1 MPGCRSSPKGHW
13 GSGAGST
20 QKQQKHAGEERCPKW
35 PRGTA
40 LQLLGGPRVGPSSVD
55 SGWPEKKLLLGL
67 STLSSSPA
75 PAKVAP
81 MSSSETETTEA
92 ASTYD
97 QADMAAKPIGLPCP
111 PKQKSWLARHF
122 SLLLRRDRQA
132 QKAGQLFSG
141 LLALN
146 VVFLGGAFICSM
158 IFNNVAVTLGDVW
171 ILLAALKALSLLWLL
186 YYAVGTTRKPHA
198 VLYRDPHAGPIWVR
212 GSLVLFGSC
221 TICLNVFRMGYDV
234 SHIHCK
240 SEVELIFPVVEIVF
254 MSVQTW
260 VLWRHCKD
268 CVQVQTNFTRCG
280 LMLTLATNLLLWVL
294 AVTNDSMHREIEAE
308 LDALMEKFSGNETN
322 TCMCLNATV
331 CEVFRKGYL
340 MLYPFSTE
348 YCLICC
354 AVLFVMWK
362 NVGRHLTAHSGAH
375 PNRPPFRLHG
385 AIFGPLLGLLALVA
399 GVCVFVL
406 FQIEAS
412 GPNIGRQY
420 FTLYYAFYVVVL
432 PTMSLACLAGTAMHG
447 LEERELD
454 TLKNPTRS
462 LDVVL
467 LMCAALGQMGIAY
480 FSIVAIVAT
489 QPHELLNQLILAY
502 SLLLILQHITQN
514 LFIIEGLHRRP
525 LWEPVLSDVTDV
537 TGKPDAELPR
547 RGSLREL
554 GQDLRRAS
562 RAYIHSYSHL
572 NWKRRM
578 LKEISLF
585 LILCN
590 ITLWMMPAFGIHPEF
605 ENGLEKEFYGYRT
618 WFTIVNFGLPVGVFY
633 RMHSVGGL
641 VEVYLGA

>member
-1 MPGCRSSPKGHW
+1 MSAQASAPAEPPPIPSPE
-13 GSGAGST
+13 A
-20 QKQQKHAGEERCPKW
+20 QRAE
-35 PRGTA
+35 A
-40 LQLLGGPRVGPSSVD
+40 A
-55 SGWPEKKLLLGL
+55 PEKENQVDPGAVE
-67 STLSSSPA
+67 TGAPA
-75 PAKVAP
+75 PP
-81 MSSSETETTEA
+81 R
-92 ASTYD
+92 
-97 QADMAAKPIGLPCP
+97 
-111 PKQKSWLARHF
+111 QKSWLFRHF
-122 SLLLRRDRQA
+122 SLLLRRDQQA

-171 ILLAALKALSLLWLL
+171 ILLAVLKALSLLWLL
-186 YYAVGTTRKPHA
+186 YYAAGTTRRPHS

-221 TICLNVFRMGYDV
+221 TICLNIFRVGYDV
-234 SHIHCK
+234 SHIHCR
-240 SEVELIFPVVEIVF
+240 SQLELVFPVIEMVF
-254 MSVQTW
+254 MGVQTW
-260 VLWRHCKD
+260 VLWKHCKD

-294 AVTNDSMHREIEAE
+294 AVTNDSMHREMEAE
-308 LDALMEKFSGNETN
+308 LNALMEKFSGNGTN
-322 TCMCLNATV
+322 TCLCLNATM

-362 NVGRHLTAHSGAH
+362 NVGRRLGPHAGAH
-375 PNRPPFRLHG
+375 PSARPFHLHG
-385 AIFGPLLGLLALVA
+385 AIFGPLLGLLVVVA

-406 FQIEAS
+406 FQIQAS
-412 GPNIGRQY
+412 GPAIERQY
-420 FTLYYAFYVVVL
+420 FTLYYAFYAAVL
-432 PTMSLACLAGTAMHG
+432 PAMSLACLTGTAIHG

-467 LMCAALGQMGIAY
+467 LMGAALGQMGISY

-489 QPHELLNQLILAY
+489 HAHEPPTRLILAY
-502 SLLLILQHITQN
+502 SLLLIAQHIVQN

-525 LWEPVLSDVTDV
+525 LWEAAPEGLV
-537 TGKPDAELPR
+537 GKPEAEPPR
-547 RGSLREL
+547 RESLLEL
-554 GQDLRRAS
+554 GQGLRRAS
-562 RAYIHSYSHL
+562 LAYIHFYSHL
-572 NWKRRM
+572 NRERRG
-578 LKEISLF
+578 
-585 LILCN
+585 
-590 ITLWMMPAFGIHPEF
+590 LWMMPAFGIHPEF
-605 ENGLEKEFYGYRT
+605 ENGLEKDFYGYRT
-618 WFTIVNFGLPVGVFY
+618 WFTIVNFGLPLGVFY

>member
-1 MPGCRSSPKGHW
+1 MRDIQEKRRVKAVSSCNSPN
-13 GSGAGST
+13 
-20 QKQQKHAGEERCPKW
+20 
-35 PRGTA
+35 
-40 LQLLGGPRVGPSSVD
+40 LFN
-55 SGWPEKKLLLGL
+55 L
-67 STLSSSPA
+67 SPSPA
-75 PAKVAP
+75 PAEAAP
-81 MSSSETETTEA
+81 IPSAASETTEA
-92 ASTYD
+92 SSTYD
-97 QADMAAKPIGLPCP
+97 QAGMETKHTGRPGP
-111 PKQKSWLARHF
+111 PPQKSWLARHF

-171 ILLAALKALSLLWLL
+171 ILLAALKVLSLLWLL

-221 TICLNVFRMGYDV
+221 TVFLNIFRMGYDV

-240 SEVELIFPVVEIVF
+240 SEVELIFPIIEIVF

-308 LDALMEKFSGNETN
+308 LDALMEKFAVLDCRTCLRSCLPRPVPLSGNGTN

-354 AVLFVMWK
+354 AVLFVMWR
-362 NVGRHLTAHSGAH
+362 NVGRRLAAHSGVH
-375 PNRPPFRLHG
+375 PNKPPFRLHG

-412 GPNIGRQY
+412 GPDIARQY
-420 FTLYYAFYVVVL
+420 FTLYYAFYVAAL
-432 PTMSLACLAGTAMHG
+432 PAMSLACLAGTAIHG

-467 LMCAALGQMGIAY
+467 LMGAALGQMGIAY

-525 LWEPVLSDVTDV
+525 LWEPVVLSGVPE
-537 TGKPDAELPR
+537 KQDAELPR

-554 GQDLRRAS
+554 GQGLRRAS

-605 ENGLEKEFYGYRT
+605 ENGLEKDFYGYRT
-618 WFTIVNFGLPVGVFY
+618 WFTIVNFGLPLGVFY

>member
-1 MPGCRSSPKGHW
+1 MPAQAS
-13 GSGAGST
+13 
-20 QKQQKHAGEERCPKW
+20 
-35 PRGTA
+35 
-40 LQLLGGPRVGPSSVD
+40 
-55 SGWPEKKLLLGL
+55 
-67 STLSSSPA
+67 A
-75 PAKVAP
+75 P
-81 MSSSETETTEA
+81 TEA
-92 ASTYD
+92 APAAPPEAQETEETLAKEN
-97 QADMAAKPIGLPCP
+97 QVDMRTEETRAPTSPHK
-111 PKQKSWLARHF
+111 KSWLVRHF

-171 ILLAALKALSLLWLL
+171 ILLAVLKALSLLWLL
-186 YYAVGTTRKPHA
+186 YYTAGTTRQPHA

-221 TICLNVFRMGYDV
+221 TICLNVFRVGYDV
-234 SHIHCK
+234 SHVHCK
-240 SEVELIFPVVEIVF
+240 SQLELIFPVIEIVF
-254 MSVQTW
+254 ISVQTW
-260 VLWRHCKD
+260 VLWKHCKD
-268 CVQVQTNFTRCG
+268 CIQIQTNFTRCG
-280 LMLTLATNLLLWVL
+280 LMLTLATNLLLWLL
-294 AVTNDSMHREIEAE
+294 AVTNDSMHNEIEAE
-308 LDALMEKFSGNETN
+308 LSALMEKLSGNDTN
-322 TCMCLNATV
+322 SCLCLNVTM

-354 AVLFVMWK
+354 AMLFVMWK
-362 NVGRHLTAHSGAH
+362 NVGRRLAPHAGAH
-375 PNRPPFRLHG
+375 PGTLPFHLHG
-385 AIFGPLLGLLALVA
+385 AIFGPLLGLLVLVA

-406 FQIEAS
+406 FQIQAS
-412 GPNIGRQY
+412 GPAIARQY
-420 FTLYYAFYVVVL
+420 FTIYYAFYAAAL
-432 PTMSLACLAGTAMHG
+432 PAMSLACLAGTAIHG

-454 TLKNPTRS
+454 TFKNPTRS

-467 LMCAALGQMGIAY
+467 LMGAALGQMGISY

-489 QPHELLNQLILAY
+489 RPHQLLNRLILAY
-502 SLLLILQHITQN
+502 SLLLILQHMAQN

-525 LWEPVLSDVTDV
+525 LWEATPEGRA
-537 TGKPDAELPR
+537 GKWEAEPPH
-547 RGSLREL
+547 RGSLLEL

-562 RAYIHSYSHL
+562 LAYIHSYSHF
-572 NWKRRM
+572 NWKRRA

-605 ENGLEKEFYGYRT
+605 ENGLEKNFYGYRT
-618 WFTIVNFGLPVGVFY
+618 WFTIVNFGLPLGVFY

>member
-1 MPGCRSSPKGHW
+1 MAS
-13 GSGAGST
+13 
-20 QKQQKHAGEERCPKW
+20 
-35 PRGTA
+35 
-40 LQLLGGPRVGPSSVD
+40 LD
-55 SGWPEKKLLLGL
+55 
-67 STLSSSPA
+67 A
-75 PAKVAP
+75 P
-81 MSSSETETTEA
+81 ETEATQA
-92 ASTYD
+92 KQD
-97 QADMAAKPIGLPCP
+97 QMDFGAKQMGYPGLLW
-111 PKQKSWLARHF
+111 QRSWLGRHC
-122 SLLLRRDRQA
+122 SLLLRRDQQA

-146 VVFLGGAFICSM
+146 VLFLGGAFIGSM
-158 IFNNVAVTLGDVW
+158 IFNNVSITLGDVW

-186 YYAVGTTRKPHA
+186 YYAVGTTRQPHA
-198 VLYRDPHAGPIWVR
+198 VLHRDPHAGPIWVR

-221 TICLNVFRMGYDV
+221 TICLNIFRIGYDV
-234 SHIHCK
+234 SHSHCK
-240 SEVELIFPVVEIVF
+240 SQLELVFPAIEIVF
-254 MSVQTW
+254 MGFQTW
-260 VLWRHCKD
+260 VLWKHCKD
-268 CVQVQTNFTRCG
+268 CVQIQTNLTRCG
-280 LMLTLATNLLLWVL
+280 LMLTLATNLLLWIL
-294 AVTNDSMHREIEAE
+294 AVTNDSMHHEIEAE
-308 LDALMEKFSGNETN
+308 LNAIMEKFSGNGTN
-322 TCMCLNATV
+322 TCLCLNATV
-331 CEVFRKGYL
+331 CEVFQKGYL

-362 NVGRHLTAHSGAH
+362 NVGRHLVAHVGSH
-375 PNRPPFRLHG
+375 PSSPPFRLHG

-412 GPNIGRQY
+412 GPNIARQY
-420 FTLYYAFYVVVL
+420 FTLYYAFYVAVL
-432 PTMSLACLAGTAMHG
+432 PAMSLACLAGMAIHG

-467 LMCAALGQMGIAY
+467 LMGAALGQMGIAY

-489 QPHELLNQLILAY
+489 RPNELLNQLILAY

-525 LWEPVLSDVTDV
+525 LWEVAPQGLA
-537 TGKPDAELPR
+537 GKPEAEHSR
-547 RGSLREL
+547 RGSLLEL
-554 GQDLRRAS
+554 GHDLRRAS
-562 RAYIHSYSHL
+562 LAYIHSYSHL
-572 NWKRRM
+572 NWKRHV

-618 WFTIVNFGLPVGVFY
+618 WFTIVNFGLPLGVFY

>member
-1 MPGCRSSPKGHW
+1 MSFDPKFTPNLRDTAKMHGRINKIPKVNRKIDGPWSPSGGC
-13 GSGAGST
+13 AV
-20 QKQQKHAGEERCPKW
+20 
-35 PRGTA
+35 PREGVG
-40 LQLLGGPRVGPSSVD
+40 GGPP
-55 SGWPEKKLLLGL
+55 
-67 STLSSSPA
+67 
-75 PAKVAP
+75 
-81 MSSSETETTEA
+81 TEA
-92 ASTYD
+92 PPMASPEVPETL
-97 QADMAAKPIGLPCP
+97 AKEDGGKLRTEEPRFPHLPQ
-111 PKQKSWLARHF
+111 QKSWLGRHV
-122 SLLLRRDRQA
+122 SLLLRQDRQA

-146 VVFLGGAFICSM
+146 VVFLGGAFVCSM
-158 IFNNVAVTLGDVW
+158 IFNNVAITLGDVW
-171 ILLAALKALSLLWLL
+171 ILLATLKVLSLLWLL
-186 YYAVGTTRKPHA
+186 YYEVGTTRQPRA
-198 VLYRDPHAGPIWVR
+198 VLHHDPHAGPIWVR

-221 TICLNVFRMGYDV
+221 TVCLNIFRIGYDV
-234 SHIHCK
+234 SHSHCR
-240 SEVELIFPVVEIVF
+240 SQLEILFPAIEIIF
-254 MSVQTW
+254 MGVQTCT
-260 VLWRHCKD
+260 LWKHCKD
-268 CVQVQTNFTRCG
+268 CVQVQTNLTRCG

-308 LDALMEKFSGNETN
+308 LNALMEKFSGPGTN
-322 TCMCLNATV
+322 TCLCVNATA
-331 CEVFRKGYL
+331 CEVFQKGYL

-362 NVGRHLTAHSGAH
+362 NVGRRLVGHTGTH
-375 PNRPPFRLHG
+375 PSAPFRLHG
-385 AIFGPLLGLLALVA
+385 VIFGPLLGLLVLVA
-399 GVCVFVL
+399 GVCIFVL
-406 FQIEAS
+406 FQIEAT
-412 GPNIGRQY
+412 GPAIARQY
-420 FTLYYAFYVVVL
+420 FTFYYAFYVAAL
-432 PTMSLACLAGTAMHG
+432 PTMSLACLLGTAIHR

-467 LMCAALGQMGIAY
+467 LMGAALGQMGIAY

-489 QPHELLNQLILAY
+489 RPRELLNQLILAY

-525 LWEPVLSDVTDV
+525 VWEATPEGPS
-537 TGKPDAELPR
+537 GKPEATPPR
-547 RGSLREL
+547 RGSLLEL
-554 GQDLRRAS
+554 GHGLRRAS
-562 RAYIHSYSHL
+562 LAYIHSFGHL

-605 ENGLEKEFYGYRT
+605 ENGLERQFYGYRT
-618 WFTIVNFGLPVGVFY
+618 WFTIVNFGLPLGVFY

>member
-1 MPGCRSSPKGHW
+1 MTAQDSDNWETGVYQENQLDTQAEEPG
-13 GSGAGST
+13 
-20 QKQQKHAGEERCPKW
+20 
-35 PRGTA
+35 
-40 LQLLGGPRVGPSSVD
+40 
-55 SGWPEKKLLLGL
+55 
-67 STLSSSPA
+67 
-75 PAKVAP
+75 
-81 MSSSETETTEA
+81 A
-92 ASTYD
+92 ASPT
-97 QADMAAKPIGLPCP
+97 Q
-111 PKQKSWLARHF
+111 QKSWLVLYL
-122 SLLLRRDRQA
+122 SLLLRRDQLA

-141 LLALN
+141 LLAVN
-146 VVFLGGAFICSM
+146 VVFLGGAFIGSM
-158 IFNNVAVTLGDVW
+158 IFNSVAITLGDVW
-171 ILLAALKALSLLWLL
+171 VLLAVLKGLSLLWLF
-186 YYAVGTTRKPHA
+186 YYLLGTTRRPHA
-198 VLYRDPHAGPIWVR
+198 VLHRDPHAGPIWVR

-221 TICLNVFRMGYDV
+221 TVCLNIFRVGYDV
-234 SHIHCK
+234 SHGHCR
-240 SEVELIFPVVEIVF
+240 SQVEVVFPIIEIIF
-254 MSVQTW
+254 MGVQTW
-260 VLWRHCKD
+260 VLLKHCKD

-308 LDALMEKFSGNETN
+308 LNALTEEFSGNN
-322 TCMCLNATV
+322 SACLCINATV
-331 CEVFRKGYL
+331 CKVFQKGYL

-362 NVGRHLTAHSGAH
+362 NVGRTLAPHASVHPGA
-375 PNRPPFRLHG
+375 PSFRLHG
-385 AIFGPLLGLLALVA
+385 VIFGPLLGLVTLVA
-399 GVCVFVL
+399 GVSIFVL

-412 GPNIGRQY
+412 GPNIGRRY
-420 FTLYYAFYVVVL
+420 FTLYYAYYVAVL
-432 PTMSLACLAGTAMHG
+432 PAMSLACLVGTAVHG

-467 LMCAALGQMGIAY
+467 LMGAALGQMGISY

-489 QPHELLNQLILAY
+489 NPRELLNRLILAY

-525 LWEPVLSDVTDV
+525 LWEAVPQALA
-537 TGKPDAELPR
+537 GKLPEAPR
-547 RGSLREL
+547 RGSLLEL
-554 GQDLRRAS
+554 GQDLQRAS
-562 RAYIHSYSHL
+562 LAYIHSYSHL

-590 ITLWMMPAFGIHPEF
+590 ITLWMMPAFGMHPEF
-605 ENGLEKEFYGYRT
+605 ENGLERDFYGYRT
-618 WFTIVNFGLPVGVFY
+618 WFTIVNFGLPLGVFY

>member
-1 MPGCRSSPKGHW
+1 MASQTSAP
-13 GSGAGST
+13 A
-20 QKQQKHAGEERCPKW
+20 E
-35 PRGTA
+35 
-40 LQLLGGPRVGPSSVD
+40 
-55 SGWPEKKLLLGL
+55 
-67 STLSSSPA
+67 PA
-75 PAKVAP
+75 PMPSPEAK
-81 MSSSETETTEA
+81 TTEG
-92 ASTYD
+92 ASSYD
-97 QADMAAKPIGLPCP
+97 QADMETKHAGSPCP

-158 IFNNVAVTLGDVW
+158 IFNKVSVTLGDVW
-171 ILLAALKALSLLWLL
+171 ILLAALKVLSLLWLL
-186 YYAVGTTRKPHA
+186 YYTVGTTRKPHA

-221 TICLNVFRMGYDV
+221 TVCLNIFRMGYDV

-240 SEVELIFPVVEIVF
+240 SEVELIFPAIEIVF
-254 MSVQTW
+254 MIIQTW

-280 LMLTLATNLLLWVL
+280 LMLTLATNLLMWVL

-308 LDALMEKFSGNETN
+308 LNALMEKFSGNGTN
-322 TCMCLNATV
+322 TCMCLNTTV

-362 NVGRHLTAHSGAH
+362 NVSRSLAAHTGAH
-375 PNRPPFRLHG
+375 PNRSPFRLHG
-385 AIFGPLLGLLALVA
+385 TIFGPLLGLLALVA

-412 GPNIGRQY
+412 GPDIARQY
-420 FTLYYAFYVVVL
+420 FTLYYAFYVAVL
-432 PTMSLACLAGTAMHG
+432 PTMSLACLAGTAIHG

-467 LMCAALGQMGIAY
+467 LMGAALGQMGIAY

-525 LWEPVLSDVTDV
+525 LWEPAVSGVMEKQDV
-537 TGKPDAELPR
+537 ELPR

-562 RAYIHSYSHL
+562 RAYIHSFSHL

-605 ENGLEKEFYGYRT
+605 ENGLEKDFYGYRT
-618 WFTIVNFGLPVGVFY
+618 WFTIVNFGLPLGVFY

>member
-1 MPGCRSSPKGHW
+1 PPMPSAEVQENE
-13 GSGAGST
+13 AG
-20 QKQQKHAGEERCPKW
+20 
-35 PRGTA
+35 
-40 LQLLGGPRVGPSSVD
+40 
-55 SGWPEKKLLLGL
+55 
-67 STLSSSPA
+67 
-75 PAKVAP
+75 PAKEDHRNVGAEETGAP
-81 MSSSETETTEA
+81 SA
-92 ASTYD
+92 P
-97 QADMAAKPIGLPCP
+97 Q
-111 PKQKSWLARHF
+111 QKSWLVRHF

-171 ILLAALKALSLLWLL
+171 ILLAVLKALSLLWLL
-186 YYAVGTTRKPHA
+186 YYTAGTTRRPHA
-198 VLYRDPHAGPIWVR
+198 VLHRDPHAGPIWVR

-221 TICLNVFRMGYDV
+221 TICLNVFRMGYDM

-240 SEVELIFPVVEIVF
+240 SELELIFPVIEIMF
-254 MSVQTW
+254 MGVQTW
-260 VLWRHCKD
+260 VLWKHCKD
-268 CVQVQTNFTRCG
+268 CVQVQTNLTRCG
-280 LMLTLATNLLLWVL
+280 LMLTLATNLLLWIL

-308 LDALMEKFSGNETN
+308 LSALVEKFSGTETRESCLKCFNLPPPPRPLPGNETN
-322 TCMCLNATV
+322 TCLCLNATV

-348 YCLICC
+348 YCLICY
-354 AVLFVMWK
+354 AVLFVMWR
-362 NVGRHLTAHSGAH
+362 NVGRRLAAHAG
-375 PNRPPFRLHG
+375 PRPGTPPFHLHG

-412 GPNIGRQY
+412 GPAIARQY
-420 FTLYYAFYVVVL
+420 FTLYYAFYVAVL
-432 PTMSLACLAGTAMHG
+432 PAMSLACLAGTAIHG

-467 LMCAALGQMGIAY
+467 LMGAALGQVGIAY

-489 QPHELLNQLILAY
+489 HPQELLNRLILAY
-502 SLLLILQHITQN
+502 SLLLILQHIAQN

-525 LWEPVLSDVTDV
+525 LWEVPPEGPA
-537 TGKPDAELPR
+537 GKAEPPR
-547 RGSLREL
+547 RGSLLEL

-562 RAYIHSYSHL
+562 LAYIHSYNHL
-572 NWKRRM
+572 NWKRRI

-605 ENGLEKEFYGYRT
+605 ENGLEKDFYGYRT
-618 WFTIVNFGLPVGVFY
+618 WFTIVNFGLPLGVFY

>member
-1 MPGCRSSPKGHW
+1 MGRGVRAAAAQSCW
-13 GSGAGST
+13 GRASGA
-20 QKQQKHAGEERCPKW
+20 
-35 PRGTA
+35 
-40 LQLLGGPRVGPSSVD
+40 SV
-55 SGWPEKKLLLGL
+55 
-67 STLSSSPA
+67 SPGDGRSDPHKA
-75 PAKVAP
+75 Q
-81 MSSSETETTEA
+81 ETEA
-92 ASTYD
+92 APEKENPV
-97 QADMAAKPIGLPCP
+97 DMGAEETAAAAQPQ
-111 PKQKSWLARHF
+111 QKSWLVRHF

-158 IFNNVAVTLGDVW
+158 IFNKVAVTLGDVW
-171 ILLAALKALSLLWLL
+171 ILLATLKVLSLLWLL
-186 YYAVGTTRKPHA
+186 YYVASTTRQPHA
-198 VLYRDPHAGPIWVR
+198 VLYQDPHAGPLWVR

-221 TICLNVFRMGYDV
+221 TFCLNIFRVGYDM
-234 SHIHCK
+234 SHVHCK
-240 SEVELIFPVVEIVF
+240 SQLELVFPVIEMVF
-254 MSVQTW
+254 IGIQTW
-260 VLWRHCKD
+260 VLWKHCKD

-308 LDALMEKFSGNETN
+308 LGVLMEKFSGNETN
-322 TCMCLNATV
+322 TCLCLNATV

-362 NVGRHLTAHSGAH
+362 NVGRHVAHHMGAH
-375 PNRPPFRLHG
+375 PGIAPFHLHG
-385 AIFGPLLGLLALVA
+385 AIFGPLLGLLVLLA

-406 FQIEAS
+406 FQIQAS
-412 GPNIGRQY
+412 GPVIAFQY
-420 FTLYYAFYVVVL
+420 FILYYAFYVAVL
-432 PTMSLACLAGTAMHG
+432 PTMSLACLAGTAIHG

-454 TLKNPTRS
+454 TVKNPTRS

-467 LMCAALGQMGIAY
+467 LMGAALGQMGIAY

-489 QPHELLNQLILAY
+489 RPHELLNRLILAY
-502 SLLLILQHITQN
+502 SLLLILQHIAQN
-514 LFIIEGLHRRP
+514 LFIIEGLHRHP
-525 LWEPVLSDVTDV
+525 LWEAVPEGLA
-537 TGKPDAELPR
+537 GKQEAEPPR
-547 RGSLREL
+547 RGSLLEL
-554 GQDLRRAS
+554 GQGLRRAS
-562 RAYIHSYSHL
+562 LAYIHSYSHL
-572 NWKRRM
+572 NWKRRA

-585 LILCN
+585 LIICN

-605 ENGLEKEFYGYRT
+605 ENGLEKDFYGYQI
-618 WFTIVNFGLPVGVFY
+618 WFAIVNFGLPLGVFY

>member
-1 MPGCRSSPKGHW
+1 MGRGARAAAAQSRWGRASRASVSPGRTIRS
-13 GSGAGST
+13 
-20 QKQQKHAGEERCPKW
+20 
-35 PRGTA
+35 
-40 LQLLGGPRVGPSSVD
+40 
-55 SGWPEKKLLLGL
+55 
-67 STLSSSPA
+67 A
-75 PAKVAP
+75 PAVGEAQ
-81 MSSSETETTEA
+81 ETEA
-92 ASTYD
+92 APEKENRVD
-97 QADMAAKPIGLPCP
+97 VVAEERMAATP
-111 PKQKSWLARHF
+111 PRQKSWLVQHF

-158 IFNNVAVTLGDVW
+158 IFNKVAVTLGDVW
-171 ILLAALKALSLLWLL
+171 ILLATLKVLSLLWLL
-186 YYAVGTTRKPHA
+186 YYVASTTRRPHA
-198 VLYRDPHAGPIWVR
+198 VLYQDPHAGPLWVR

-221 TICLNVFRMGYDV
+221 TFCLNIFRVGYDV
-234 SHIHCK
+234 SHIRCK
-240 SEVELIFPVVEIVF
+240 SQLDLVFPVIEMVF
-254 MSVQTW
+254 IGVQTW
-260 VLWRHCKD
+260 VLWKHCKD
-268 CVQVQTNFTRCG
+268 CVRVQTNFTRCG

-308 LDALMEKFSGNETN
+308 LGILMEKSTGNETN
-322 TCMCLNATV
+322 TCLCLNATA
-331 CEVFRKGYL
+331 CEAFRRGFL

-362 NVGRHLTAHSGAH
+362 NVGRHVAPHMGAH
-375 PNRPPFRLHG
+375 PGTAPFHLHG
-385 AIFGPLLGLLALVA
+385 AIFGPLMGLLVLLA

-412 GPNIGRQY
+412 GPAIACQY
-420 FTLYYAFYVVVL
+420 FTLYYAFYVAVL
-432 PTMSLACLAGTAMHG
+432 PTMSLACLAGTAIHG

-454 TLKNPTRS
+454 TVKNPTRS

-467 LMCAALGQMGIAY
+467 LMAAALGQMGVAY
-480 FSIVAIVAT
+480 FSIVAIVAKR
-489 QPHELLNQLILAY
+489 PHELLNRLILAY
-502 SLLLILQHITQN
+502 SLLLILQHIAQN

-525 LWEPVLSDVTDV
+525 LWETVPEGLA
-537 TGKPDAELPR
+537 GKQEAEPPR
-547 RGSLREL
+547 RGSLLEL
-554 GQDLRRAS
+554 GQGLQRAS
-562 RAYIHSYSHL
+562 LAYIHSYSHL
-572 NWKRRM
+572 NWKRRA

-605 ENGLEKEFYGYRT
+605 ENGLEKDFYGYQI
-618 WFTIVNFGLPVGVFY
+618 WFTIVNFGLPLGVFY

>member
-1 MPGCRSSPKGHW
+1 MPVPAS
-13 GSGAGST
+13 
-20 QKQQKHAGEERCPKW
+20 
-35 PRGTA
+35 
-40 LQLLGGPRVGPSSVD
+40 
-55 SGWPEKKLLLGL
+55 
-67 STLSSSPA
+67 A
-75 PAKVAP
+75 PAEALP
-81 MSSSETETTEA
+81 MPSPEAQETEA
-92 ASTYD
+92 APEKENPVDVGAEET
-97 QADMAAKPIGLPCP
+97 AAAAQPR
-111 PKQKSWLARHF
+111 QKSWLVRHF
-122 SLLLRRDRQA
+122 SLLLRRDQQA

-158 IFNNVAVTLGDVW
+158 IFNKVAVTLGDVW
-171 ILLAALKALSLLWLL
+171 ILLATLKVLSLLWLL
-186 YYAVGTTRKPHA
+186 YYVASTTRQPHA
-198 VLYRDPHAGPIWVR
+198 VLYQDPHAGPLWVR

-221 TICLNVFRMGYDV
+221 TFCLNIFRVGYDV

-240 SEVELIFPVVEIVF
+240 SQLRLFFPVIEMVF
-254 MSVQTW
+254 IGIQTW
-260 VLWRHCKD
+260 VLWKHCKD

-308 LDALMEKFSGNETN
+308 LGVLMEKFSGNETN
-322 TCMCLNATV
+322 TCLCLNATV

-362 NVGRHLTAHSGAH
+362 NVGRHVAHHMDAH
-375 PNRPPFRLHG
+375 PGITPFHLHG
-385 AIFGPLLGLLALVA
+385 VIFGPLLGLLVLLA

-406 FQIEAS
+406 FQIQAS
-412 GPNIGRQY
+412 GPVIAFQY
-420 FTLYYAFYVVVL
+420 FILYYAFYVAVL
-432 PTMSLACLAGTAMHG
+432 PTMSLACLAGTAIHG

-454 TLKNPTRS
+454 TVKNPTRS

-467 LMCAALGQMGIAY
+467 LMGAALGQMGIAY

-489 QPHELLNQLILAY
+489 RPHELLNRLILAY

-525 LWEPVLSDVTDV
+525 LWEAVPEGVV
-537 TGKPDAELPR
+537 GKQEAEPPR
-547 RGSLREL
+547 RGSLLEL
-554 GQDLRRAS
+554 GQGLRRAS
-562 RAYIHSYSHL
+562 LAYIHSYSHL
-572 NWKRRM
+572 NWKRRA

-585 LILCN
+585 LIVCN

-605 ENGLEKEFYGYRT
+605 ENGLEKDFYGYRI
-618 WFTIVNFGLPVGVFY
+618 WFAIVNFGLPLGVFY

>member
-1 MPGCRSSPKGHW
+1 MVESSRTP
-13 GSGAGST
+13 SPSLAPTEAPLVASLEAQQTGAALTKENQVDMG
-20 QKQQKHAGEERCPKW
+20 AEET
-35 PRGTA
+35 G
-40 LQLLGGPRVGPSSVD
+40 
-55 SGWPEKKLLLGL
+55 
-67 STLSSSPA
+67 A
-75 PAKVAP
+75 PASP
-81 MSSSETETTEA
+81 R
-92 ASTYD
+92 
-97 QADMAAKPIGLPCP
+97 QR
-111 PKQKSWLARHF
+111 SWLVRHF

-158 IFNNVAVTLGDVW
+158 IFNNAAITLGDVW
-171 ILLAALKALSLLWLL
+171 ILLAVLKALSILWLL
-186 YYAVGTTRKPHA
+186 YYAAGTTRRPHA
-198 VLYRDPHAGPIWVR
+198 VLHRDPHAGPIWVR

-221 TICLNVFRMGYDV
+221 TICLNAFRMGYDV
-234 SHIHCK
+234 SHIYCK
-240 SEVELIFPVVEIVF
+240 SQLELVFPAIEIVF
-254 MSVQTW
+254 IGVQTW
-260 VLWRHCKD
+260 VLWKHCKD

-280 LMLTLATNLLLWVL
+280 LMLTLATNLLLWLL
-294 AVTNDSMHREIEAE
+294 AITNDSMHSEIEAE
-308 LDALMEKFSGNETN
+308 LSALMEKFSGNETN
-322 TCMCLNATV
+322 TCLCLNATV
-331 CEVFRKGYL
+331 CKVFRRGYL

-362 NVGRHLTAHSGAH
+362 NVGRRLAPHAGAH
-375 PNRPPFRLHG
+375 PGTPPFHLHG
-385 AIFGPLLGLLALVA
+385 AIFGPLLGLLVLVA
-399 GVCVFVL
+399 GVCVFVV
-406 FQIEAS
+406 FQIQAS
-412 GPNIGRQY
+412 GPAIPRQY
-420 FTLYYAFYVVVL
+420 FTLYYAFYAAVL
-432 PTMSLACLAGTAMHG
+432 PAMSLACLAGTAIHG

-467 LMCAALGQMGIAY
+467 LMGAALGQIGIAY

-489 QPHELLNQLILAY
+489 HPHELLNHLILAH
-502 SLLLILQHITQN
+502 SLLLILQHIAQN

-525 LWEPVLSDVTDV
+525 LWEAAPEGLA
-537 TGKPDAELPR
+537 GKQEAAPPR
-547 RGSLREL
+547 RGSLLEL

-562 RAYIHSYSHL
+562 RAYIQSYSHL
-572 NWKRRM
+572 NQKRRA

-605 ENGLEKEFYGYRT
+605 ENGLEKDFYGYRT
-618 WFTIVNFGLPVGVFY
+618 WFTIVNCGLPLGVFY

>member
-1 MPGCRSSPKGHW
+1 MPAQTS
-13 GSGAGST
+13 
-20 QKQQKHAGEERCPKW
+20 
-35 PRGTA
+35 
-40 LQLLGGPRVGPSSVD
+40 
-55 SGWPEKKLLLGL
+55 
-67 STLSSSPA
+67 A
-75 PAKVAP
+75 PAEAAPVA
-81 MSSSETETTEA
+81 STGAQETEA
-92 ASTYD
+92 AL
-97 QADMAAKPIGLPCP
+97 AKENLVDMEAEETVVPASPG
-111 PKQKSWLARHF
+111 QQSWLVRHF

-171 ILLAALKALSLLWLL
+171 ILLAVLKALSLLWLL
-186 YYAVGTTRKPHA
+186 CYVAGTTRRPHA
-198 VLYRDPHAGPIWVR
+198 VLYRDPHAGPVWVR
-212 GSLVLFGSC
+212 GSLLLFGNC
-221 TICLNVFRMGYDV
+221 TICLNVFRVGYDV

-240 SEVELIFPVVEIVF
+240 SQLELLFPALDIIFTGL
-254 MSVQTW
+254 QTW
-260 VLWRHCKD
+260 VLWKHCKD
-268 CVQVQTNFTRCG
+268 CIQVQTNFTRCG
-280 LMLTLATNLLLWVL
+280 LMLTLATNLLMWVL
-294 AVTNDSMHREIEAE
+294 AVTNDSLHREIEAE
-308 LDALMEKFSGNETN
+308 LNALMKKFSGNDTN
-322 TCMCLNATV
+322 TCLCLNVTV

-362 NVGRHLTAHSGAH
+362 NVGRRLAPHASAH
-375 PNRPPFRLHG
+375 PGAPSFHLHG

-399 GVCVFVL
+399 GVCVFVI

-412 GPNIGRQY
+412 GPSIARQY
-420 FTLYYAFYVVVL
+420 FTLYYAFYAAVL
-432 PTMSLACLAGTAMHG
+432 PSMSLACLAGTAIHG

-462 LDVVL
+462 VDVVL
-467 LMCAALGQMGIAY
+467 LMGAALGQMGISY

-489 QPHELLNQLILAY
+489 RPHELLNRLILAY
-502 SLLLILQHITQN
+502 SVLLILQHIAQN

-525 LWEPVLSDVTDV
+525 LWEAAPGGLAE
-537 TGKPDAELPR
+537 KPEAEPHR
-547 RGSLREL
+547 RGSLLEL

-572 NWKRRM
+572 NWKRRA

-605 ENGLEKEFYGYRT
+605 ENGLEKDFYGYRT
-618 WFTIVNFGLPVGVFY
+618 WFTIVNFGLPLGVFY

>member
-1 MPGCRSSPKGHW
+1 MSAQASEAQR
-13 GSGAGST
+13 AE
-20 QKQQKHAGEERCPKW
+20 A
-35 PRGTA
+35 A
-40 LQLLGGPRVGPSSVD
+40 
-55 SGWPEKKLLLGL
+55 PEKENQVDPGAVE
-67 STLSSSPA
+67 TGAPA
-75 PAKVAP
+75 PP
-81 MSSSETETTEA
+81 R
-92 ASTYD
+92 
-97 QADMAAKPIGLPCP
+97 
-111 PKQKSWLARHF
+111 QKSWLFRHF
-122 SLLLRRDRQA
+122 SLLLRRDQQA

-171 ILLAALKALSLLWLL
+171 ILLAVLKALSLLWLL
-186 YYAVGTTRKPHA
+186 YYAAGTTRRPHS

-221 TICLNVFRMGYDV
+221 TICLNIFRVGYDV
-234 SHIHCK
+234 SHIHCR
-240 SEVELIFPVVEIVF
+240 SQLELVFPVIEMVF
-254 MSVQTW
+254 MGVQTW
-260 VLWRHCKD
+260 VLWKHCKD

-294 AVTNDSMHREIEAE
+294 AVTNDSMHREMEAE
-308 LDALMEKFSGNETN
+308 LNALMEKFSGNGTN
-322 TCMCLNATV
+322 TCLCLNATM

-362 NVGRHLTAHSGAH
+362 NVGRRLGPHAGAH
-375 PNRPPFRLHG
+375 PSARPFHLHG
-385 AIFGPLLGLLALVA
+385 AIFGPLLGLLVVVA

-406 FQIEAS
+406 FQIQAS
-412 GPNIGRQY
+412 GPAIERQY
-420 FTLYYAFYVVVL
+420 FTLYYAFYAAVL
-432 PTMSLACLAGTAMHG
+432 PAMSLACLTGTAIHG

-467 LMCAALGQMGIAY
+467 LMGAALGQMGISY

-489 QPHELLNQLILAY
+489 HAHEPPTRLILAY
-502 SLLLILQHITQN
+502 SLLLIAQHIVQN

-525 LWEPVLSDVTDV
+525 LWEAAPEGLV
-537 TGKPDAELPR
+537 GKPEAEPPR
-547 RGSLREL
+547 RESLLEL
-554 GQDLRRAS
+554 GQGLRRAS
-562 RAYIHSYSHL
+562 LAYIHFYSHL
-572 NWKRRM
+572 NRERRGAPPHSAP
-578 LKEISLF
+578 LSPQ
-585 LILCN
+585 
-590 ITLWMMPAFGIHPEF
+590 LWMMPAFGIHPEF
-605 ENGLEKEFYGYRT
+605 ENGLEKDFYGYRT
-618 WFTIVNFGLPVGVFY
+618 WFTIVNFGLPLGVFY

>member
-1 MPGCRSSPKGHW
+1 MDVETKHTGPPG
-13 GSGAGST
+13 A
-20 QKQQKHAGEERCPKW
+20 
-35 PRGTA
+35 
-40 LQLLGGPRVGPSSVD
+40 
-55 SGWPEKKLLLGL
+55 
-67 STLSSSPA
+67 
-75 PAKVAP
+75 
-81 MSSSETETTEA
+81 
-92 ASTYD
+92 
-97 QADMAAKPIGLPCP
+97 
-111 PKQKSWLARHF
+111 PKQKSWLALHF

-158 IFNNVAVTLGDVW
+158 IFNKVAVTLGDVW
-171 ILLAALKALSLLWLL
+171 ILLAALKVLSLLWLL
-186 YYAVGTTRKPHA
+186 YYTVGTTRKPHA
-198 VLYRDPHAGPIWVR
+198 VLYRDPHAGPVWVR

-221 TICLNVFRMGYDV
+221 TVCLNVFRMGYDV

-240 SEVELIFPVVEIVF
+240 SEVELIFPAIEIVF
-254 MSVQTW
+254 MIIQTW
-260 VLWRHCKD
+260 VLWKHCKD

-280 LMLTLATNLLLWVL
+280 LMLTLATNLLMWVL

-308 LDALMEKFSGNETN
+308 LDALMEKFSGNGTN

-331 CEVFRKGYL
+331 CEVFRKGFL

-362 NVGRHLTAHSGAH
+362 NVGRSLAAHSGAH

-412 GPNIGRQY
+412 GPDIARQY
-420 FTLYYAFYVVVL
+420 FTLYYAFYVAVL
-432 PTMSLACLAGTAMHG
+432 PTMSLACLAGTAIHG

-467 LMCAALGQMGIAY
+467 LMGAALGQMGIAY

-489 QPHELLNQLILAY
+489 QPHQLLNQLILAY

-525 LWEPVLSDVTDV
+525 LWEPVISGVPEKQDI
-537 TGKPDAELPR
+537 ELPR

-562 RAYIHSYSHL
+562 RAYIHSFSHL

-605 ENGLEKEFYGYRT
+605 ENGLEKDFYGYRT
-618 WFTIVNFGLPVGVFY
+618 WFTIVNFGLPLGVFY

>member
-1 MPGCRSSPKGHW
+1 MGHGARAAAAQSRGGRGRGGRQGHRSGQV
-13 GSGAGST
+13 
-20 QKQQKHAGEERCPKW
+20 QKA
-35 PRGTA
+35 
-40 LQLLGGPRVGPSSVD
+40 
-55 SGWPEKKLLLGL
+55 
-67 STLSSSPA
+67 
-75 PAKVAP
+75 
-81 MSSSETETTEA
+81 EA
-92 ASTYD
+92 APDKESQVDKGTEETG
-97 QADMAAKPIGLPCP
+97 AAAP
-111 PKQKSWLARHF
+111 PQQKSWLVRHF

-158 IFNNVAVTLGDVW
+158 IFNKVAITLGDVW
-171 ILLAALKALSLLWLL
+171 ILLAVLKVLSLLWLL
-186 YYAVGTTRKPHA
+186 YYAAGTTRRPHA

-221 TICLNVFRMGYDV
+221 TVCLNAFRVGYDI
-234 SHIHCK
+234 SHIDCK
-240 SEVELIFPVVEIVF
+240 SQLELVFPVIEMVF
-254 MSVQTW
+254 ISIQTW
-260 VLWRHCKD
+260 VLWKHCKD

-294 AVTNDSMHREIEAE
+294 AVINDSMHREIEAE
-308 LDALMEKFSGNETN
+308 LSDLMEKFSGQGNN
-322 TCMCLNATV
+322 TCLCLNATV
-331 CEVFRKGYL
+331 CGVFRKGYL

-354 AVLFVMWK
+354 TVLFVMWK
-362 NVGRHLTAHSGAH
+362 NVGRRLAHHTGAH
-375 PNRPPFRLHG
+375 PSTPSFHLHG
-385 AIFGPLLGLLALVA
+385 VILGPLLGLLTLVA

-412 GPNIGRQY
+412 GPAIAPQY
-420 FTLYYAFYVVVL
+420 FNLYYAFCVAVL
-432 PTMSLACLAGTAMHG
+432 PAMSLACLAGTAIHG

-467 LMCAALGQMGIAY
+467 LMGAALGQMGIGY

-489 QPHELLNQLILAY
+489 RPHELLNRLILAY
-502 SLLLILQHITQN
+502 SLLLILQHIAQN

-525 LWEPVLSDVTDV
+525 LWEAAPQSSSR
-537 TGKPDAELPR
+537 KQEAEPAR
-547 RGSLREL
+547 RGSLLEL
-554 GQDLRRAS
+554 GQGLRRAS

-572 NWKRRM
+572 NWKRRA

-605 ENGLEKEFYGYRT
+605 ENGLEKDFYGYQT
-618 WFTIVNFGLPVGVFY
+618 WFAIVNFGLPLGVFY

>member
-1 MPGCRSSPKGHW
+1 MPSQTS
-13 GSGAGST
+13 
-20 QKQQKHAGEERCPKW
+20 
-35 PRGTA
+35 
-40 LQLLGGPRVGPSSVD
+40 
-55 SGWPEKKLLLGL
+55 
-67 STLSSSPA
+67 A
-75 PAKVAP
+75 PAEAP
-81 MSSSETETTEA
+81 PMASLESQETEATP
-92 ASTYD
+92 
-97 QADMAAKPIGLPCP
+97 AKEDRMDLGAKETGYPGP
-111 PKQKSWLARHF
+111 PQQQSWLRRHW

-132 QKAGQLFSG
+132 QKAGQLFSA

-146 VVFLGGAFICSM
+146 VVFLGGAFIGSM
-158 IFNNVAVTLGDVW
+158 IFNNVSITLGDVW

-186 YYAVGTTRKPHA
+186 YYMVGTTRRPHA
-198 VLYRDPHAGPIWVR
+198 VLYRDPHAGPVWVR

-221 TICLNVFRMGYDV
+221 TVCLNIFRIGYDV
-234 SHIHCK
+234 SHSHCK
-240 SEVELIFPVVEIVF
+240 SQLELVFPAIEIIFMGF
-254 MSVQTW
+254 QTW
-260 VLWRHCKD
+260 VLWKHCKD
-268 CVQVQTNFTRCG
+268 CVQVQTNLTRCG
-280 LMLTLATNLLLWVL
+280 LMLTLATNLLLWIL
-294 AVTNDSMHREIEAE
+294 AVTNDSMHHEIEAE
-308 LDALMEKFSGNETN
+308 LNAIMEKFSGNGTN
-322 TCMCLNATV
+322 TCLCLNATV
-331 CEVFRKGYL
+331 CEVFQKGYL

-362 NVGRHLTAHSGAH
+362 NVGRRLAAHVGTH
-375 PNRPPFRLHG
+375 PSSPPFRLHG
-385 AIFGPLLGLLALVA
+385 AIFGPLLGLLVLVA

-412 GPNIGRQY
+412 GPNIARQY
-420 FTLYYAFYVVVL
+420 FTLYYAFYVAVL
-432 PTMSLACLAGTAMHG
+432 PAMSLACLVGTAIHG

-467 LMCAALGQMGIAY
+467 LMGAALGQMGIAY

-489 QPHELLNQLILAY
+489 HPNKLLNQLILAY
-502 SLLLILQHITQN
+502 SLLLILQHMSQN

-525 LWEPVLSDVTDV
+525 LWEVAPWGLEE
-537 TGKPDAELPR
+537 KPEAEHSR
-547 RGSLREL
+547 RGSLLEL

-562 RAYIHSYSHL
+562 LAYIHSYSHL
-572 NWKRRM
+572 NWKRRI

-618 WFTIVNFGLPVGVFY
+618 WFTIVNFGLPLGVFY

>member
-1 MPGCRSSPKGHW
+1 M
-13 GSGAGST
+13 
-20 QKQQKHAGEERCPKW
+20 
-35 PRGTA
+35 
-40 LQLLGGPRVGPSSVD
+40 
-55 SGWPEKKLLLGL
+55 
-67 STLSSSPA
+67 PA
-75 PAKVAP
+75 PASAP
-81 MSSSETETTEA
+81 PEASPAATPEALETDTA
-92 ASTYD
+92 AVKES
-97 QADMAAKPIGLPCP
+97 QADMGAEETGAPISPR
-111 PKQKSWLARHF
+111 QKSWLVRHF

-158 IFNNVAVTLGDVW
+158 IFNKVAVTLGDVW

-186 YYAVGTTRKPHA
+186 YYSVGTTRRPHA

-212 GSLVLFGSC
+212 GSLVLFGGC
-221 TICLNVFRMGYDV
+221 TVCLSVFRVGYDV
-234 SHIHCK
+234 SHIQCK
-240 SEVELIFPVVEIVF
+240 SQLELIFPAIEIVF
-254 MSVQTW
+254 ISVQTW
-260 VLWRHCKD
+260 VLWKHCKD
-268 CVQVQTNFTRCG
+268 CVQIQTNFTRCG

-294 AVTNDSMHREIEAE
+294 AVTNDSMHREIEVE
-308 LDALMEKFSGNETN
+308 LGALMEKFSGND
-322 TCMCLNATV
+322 TCHCLNATV
-331 CEVFRKGYL
+331 CEVFRKGYV

-354 AVLFVMWK
+354 AVVFVMWK
-362 NVGRHLTAHSGAH
+362 NVGRRLTPNSGTH
-375 PNRPPFRLHG
+375 PRCEAPFHLHG
-385 AIFGPLLGLLALVA
+385 VIFGPLLGLLVLVA

-412 GPNIGRQY
+412 GPTIAQQY
-420 FTLYYAFYVVVL
+420 FTLYYAFYVAVL
-432 PTMSLACLAGTAMHG
+432 PAMSLACLAGTAIHG

-467 LMCAALGQMGIAY
+467 LMGAALGQMGIAY

-489 QPHELLNQLILAY
+489 RPHELLNRLILAY
-502 SLLLILQHITQN
+502 SLLLILQHIAQN

-525 LWEPVLSDVTDV
+525 LPVGVLPEAKGEADE
-537 TGKPDAELPR
+537 GPR
-547 RGSLREL
+547 RGSLLEL
-554 GQDLRRAS
+554 SQGLRRVS
-562 RAYIHSYSHL
+562 LAYIHSYSHL
-572 NWKRRM
+572 NWKRRV
-578 LKEISLF
+578 LKEIALF

-605 ENGLEKEFYGYRT
+605 ENGLEKDFYGYQT
-618 WFTIVNFGLPVGVFY
+618 WFTIVNFGLPLGVFY

>member
-1 MPGCRSSPKGHW
+1 MPAQAS
-13 GSGAGST
+13 
-20 QKQQKHAGEERCPKW
+20 
-35 PRGTA
+35 
-40 LQLLGGPRVGPSSVD
+40 
-55 SGWPEKKLLLGL
+55 
-67 STLSSSPA
+67 A
-75 PAKVAP
+75 PAEAPQVA
-81 MSSSETETTEA
+81 SVEAQETGPALAKENVVDTGAEETGA
-92 ASTYD
+92 PVS
-97 QADMAAKPIGLPCP
+97 LR
-111 PKQKSWLARHF
+111 QKSWLVRHL

-171 ILLAALKALSLLWLL
+171 ILLAVLKALSILWLV
-186 YYAVGTTRKPHA
+186 YYVAGTTRRPHA
-198 VLYRDPHAGPIWVR
+198 VLYQDPHAGPIWVR
-212 GSLVLFGSC
+212 GSLLLFGSC
-221 TICLNVFRMGYDV
+221 TIFLNVFRVGYDV

-240 SEVELIFPVVEIVF
+240 SQLELIFPSIETVF
-254 MSVQTW
+254 IGVQTW
-260 VLWRHCKD
+260 VLWKHCKD
-268 CVQVQTNFTRCG
+268 CIQVHTNFTRCG
-280 LMLTLATNLLLWVL
+280 LMLTLATNLLMWVL

-308 LDALMEKFSGNETN
+308 LNALMEKFSGNDSN
-322 TCMCLNATV
+322 TCLCLNTTV
-331 CEVFRKGYL
+331 CEVFQKGYL

-362 NVGRHLTAHSGAH
+362 NVGRRLAPHASTH
-375 PNRPPFRLHG
+375 PGTLPFRLHG
-385 AIFGPLLGLLALVA
+385 AFFGPLLGLLVLVA
-399 GVCVFVL
+399 GVCVFVI
-406 FQIEAS
+406 FQIEAG
-412 GPNIGRQY
+412 GPTIARQY
-420 FTLYYAFYVVVL
+420 FTLYYAFYAAVL
-432 PTMSLACLAGTAMHG
+432 PAMSLACLAGTAIHG

-467 LMCAALGQMGIAY
+467 LMGAALGQMGIAY

-489 QPHELLNQLILAY
+489 RPHELLNRLILAY
-502 SLLLILQHITQN
+502 SLLLILQHIAQN

-525 LWEPVLSDVTDV
+525 LWEAAPEGEGTE
-537 TGKPDAELPR
+537 GKQEAEPHH
-547 RGSLREL
+547 RGSPLGQGLRRASLLEL
-554 GQDLRRAS
+554 GQGLRRAS

-572 NWKRRM
+572 NWKRLA

-590 ITLWMMPAFGIHPEF
+590 ITLWMMPAFGTHPEF
-605 ENGLEKEFYGYRT
+605 ENGLEKDFYGYRT
-618 WFTIVNFGLPVGVFY
+618 WFTIVNFGLPLGVFY

>member
-1 MPGCRSSPKGHW
+1 
-13 GSGAGST
+13 
-20 QKQQKHAGEERCPKW
+20 
-35 PRGTA
+35 
-40 LQLLGGPRVGPSSVD
+40 
-55 SGWPEKKLLLGL
+55 
-67 STLSSSPA
+67 
-75 PAKVAP
+75 
-81 MSSSETETTEA
+81 MSSSERKTSEA
-92 ASTYD
+92 ESTYD
-97 QADMAAKPIGLPCP
+97 QADMATKPIGLPCP
-111 PKQKSWLARHF
+111 PKQKSWLTRHF

-171 ILLAALKALSLLWLL
+171 ILLAALKVLSLLWLL
-186 YYAVGTTRKPHA
+186 YYVLGTARKPHA

-240 SEVELIFPVVEIVF
+240 SEVELVFPVIEIIF

-308 LDALMEKFSGNETN
+308 LDALMEKFSGNDTN

-375 PNRPPFRLHG
+375 HPNRPPFRLHG

-412 GPNIGRQY
+412 GPSIARQY

-432 PTMSLACLAGTAMHG
+432 PAMSLACLAGTAMHG

-467 LMCAALGQMGIAY
+467 LMGAALGQMGIAY

-525 LWEPVLSDVTDV
+525 LWEPALSEDVM
-537 TGKPDAELPR
+537 GKQGAELPR

-605 ENGLEKEFYGYRT
+605 ENGLEKDFYGYRT
-618 WFTIVNFGLPVGVFY
+618 WFTIVNFGLPLGVFY

>member
-1 MPGCRSSPKGHW
+1 MPAQSSAPVEAPPMP
-13 GSGAGST
+13 SAEVQENEAG
-20 QKQQKHAGEERCPKW
+20 
-35 PRGTA
+35 
-40 LQLLGGPRVGPSSVD
+40 
-55 SGWPEKKLLLGL
+55 
-67 STLSSSPA
+67 
-75 PAKVAP
+75 PAKEDHRNVGAEETGAP
-81 MSSSETETTEA
+81 SA
-92 ASTYD
+92 P
-97 QADMAAKPIGLPCP
+97 Q
-111 PKQKSWLARHF
+111 QKSWLVRHF

-171 ILLAALKALSLLWLL
+171 ILLAVLKALSLLWLL
-186 YYAVGTTRKPHA
+186 YYTAGTTRRPHA
-198 VLYRDPHAGPIWVR
+198 VLHRDPHAGPIWVR

-221 TICLNVFRMGYDV
+221 TICLNVFRMGYDM

-240 SEVELIFPVVEIVF
+240 SELELIFPVIEIMF
-254 MSVQTW
+254 MGVQTW
-260 VLWRHCKD
+260 VLWKHCKD
-268 CVQVQTNFTRCG
+268 CVQVQTNLTRCG
-280 LMLTLATNLLLWVL
+280 LMLTLATNLLLWIL

-308 LDALMEKFSGNETN
+308 LSALVEKFSGNETN
-322 TCMCLNATV
+322 TCLCLNATV

-348 YCLICC
+348 YCLICY
-354 AVLFVMWK
+354 AVLFVMWR
-362 NVGRHLTAHSGAH
+362 NVGRRLAAHAG
-375 PNRPPFRLHG
+375 PRPGTPPFHLHG

-412 GPNIGRQY
+412 GPAIARQY
-420 FTLYYAFYVVVL
+420 FTLYYAFYVAVL
-432 PTMSLACLAGTAMHG
+432 PAMSLACLAGTAIHG

-467 LMCAALGQMGIAY
+467 LMGAALGQVGIAY

-489 QPHELLNQLILAY
+489 HPQELLNRLILAY
-502 SLLLILQHITQN
+502 SLLLILQHIAQN

-525 LWEPVLSDVTDV
+525 LWEVPPEGPA
-537 TGKPDAELPR
+537 GKAEPPR
-547 RGSLREL
+547 RGSLLEL

-562 RAYIHSYSHL
+562 LAYIHSYNHL
-572 NWKRRM
+572 NWKRRI

-605 ENGLEKEFYGYRT
+605 ENGLEKDFYGYRT
-618 WFTIVNFGLPVGVFY
+618 WFTIVNFGLPLGVFY

>member
-1 MPGCRSSPKGHW
+1 MPAQASASAEALPMPSPEVQEAEANPDKESQVDMG
-13 GSGAGST
+13 T
-20 QKQQKHAGEERCPKW
+20 EET
-35 PRGTA
+35 GTA
-40 LQLLGGPRVGPSSVD
+40 APPR
-55 SGWPEKKLLLGL
+55 
-67 STLSSSPA
+67 
-75 PAKVAP
+75 
-81 MSSSETETTEA
+81 
-92 ASTYD
+92 
-97 QADMAAKPIGLPCP
+97 
-111 PKQKSWLARHF
+111 QKSWLVRHF

-158 IFNNVAVTLGDVW
+158 IFNKVAITLGDVW
-171 ILLAALKALSLLWLL
+171 ILLAALKVLSLLWLL
-186 YYAVGTTRKPHA
+186 YYMAGTIRRPHA
-198 VLYRDPHAGPIWVR
+198 VLYQDAHAGPIWVR

-221 TICLNVFRMGYDV
+221 TVCLNAFRVGYDV

-240 SEVELIFPVVEIVF
+240 SQLEIVF
-254 MSVQTW
+254 PVIEMVFISIQTW
-260 VLWRHCKD
+260 VLWKHCKD

-294 AVTNDSMHREIEAE
+294 AITNDSVHREIEAE
-308 LDALMEKFSGNETN
+308 LSDLVEKFSGDEN
-322 TCMCLNATV
+322 TTCLCLNATV
-331 CEVFRKGYL
+331 CAAFRKGYL
-340 MLYPFSTE
+340 MLFPFSTE

-362 NVGRHLTAHSGAH
+362 NVGRRLAHHAGGH
-375 PNRPPFRLHG
+375 PSTPPFHLHG
-385 AIFGPLLGLLALVA
+385 VIFGPLLGLLTLVA

-412 GPNIGRQY
+412 GPAIAPQY
-420 FTLYYAFYVVVL
+420 FSLYYAFYVAVL
-432 PTMSLACLAGTAMHG
+432 PIMSLACLAGTAIHG

-467 LMCAALGQMGIAY
+467 LMGAALGQVGIAY
-480 FSIVAIVAT
+480 FSIVAVVAT
-489 QPHELLNQLILAY
+489 RPSESLNRLMLAY
-502 SLLLILQHITQN
+502 SLLLILQHIAQN
-514 LFIIEGLHRRP
+514 VFIIEGLHRRP
-525 LWEPVLSDVTDV
+525 VWEAAPEGSL
-537 TGKPDAELPR
+537 GKGEAQPPR
-547 RGSLREL
+547 RGSLLEL

-562 RAYIHSYSHL
+562 LAYIHSYSHL
-572 NWKRRM
+572 NWKRRA

-605 ENGLEKEFYGYRT
+605 ENGLEKDFYGYRT
-618 WFTIVNFGLPVGVFY
+618 WFTIVNFGLPLGVFY

>member
-1 MPGCRSSPKGHW
+1 MPGQASATSQAPSMASPEAQETG
-13 GSGAGST
+13 
-20 QKQQKHAGEERCPKW
+20 
-35 PRGTA
+35 
-40 LQLLGGPRVGPSSVD
+40 
-55 SGWPEKKLLLGL
+55 
-67 STLSSSPA
+67 PA
-75 PAKVAP
+75 PAEGSQVDAGAEKTGAP
-81 MSSSETETTEA
+81 
-92 ASTYD
+92 ASPH
-97 QADMAAKPIGLPCP
+97 Q
-111 PKQKSWLARHF
+111 QSWLVRHF

-158 IFNNVAVTLGDVW
+158 IFNNVAITLGDVW

-186 YYAVGTTRKPHA
+186 YFAARTTRHPRA
-198 VLYRDPHAGPIWVR
+198 VLYHDPHAGPIWVR

-221 TICLNVFRMGYDV
+221 SICLNIFRVGYDV

-240 SEVELIFPVVEIVF
+240 SQLELIFPVIEMIF
-254 MSVQTW
+254 IGVQTW
-260 VLWRHCKD
+260 VLWKHCKD

-280 LMLTLATNLLLWVL
+280 LMLTLATDLLLWVL

-308 LDALMEKFSGNETN
+308 LNALMENFFGNDTS
-322 TCMCLNATV
+322 TCLCLNATV
-331 CEVFRKGYL
+331 CEVFQKGYL

-362 NVGRHLTAHSGAH
+362 NVGRRLAPHTGAH
-375 PNRPPFRLHG
+375 PGTPPFRLRG
-385 AIFGPLLGLLALVA
+385 VIFGPLLGLLALVA

-412 GPNIGRQY
+412 GPAIARQY
-420 FTLYYAFYVVVL
+420 FTLYYAFYIAVL
-432 PTMSLACLAGTAMHG
+432 PAMSLACLAGTAIHG

-467 LMCAALGQMGIAY
+467 LMGAALGQMGIAY

-489 QPHELLNQLILAY
+489 RPHELLNRLILAY
-502 SLLLILQHITQN
+502 SLLLILQHIAQN

-525 LWEPVLSDVTDV
+525 LWETASEDPA
-537 TGKPDAELPR
+537 GKREAEPPR
-547 RGSLREL
+547 RGSLLEL

-562 RAYIHSYSHL
+562 LAYIHSYSHL
-572 NWKRRM
+572 NWKRRA

-605 ENGLEKEFYGYRT
+605 ENGLEQEFYGYRT
-618 WFTIVNFGLPVGVFY
+618 WFTIVNFGLPLGVFY

-641 VEVYLGA
+641 VEVYLEA

>member
-1 MPGCRSSPKGHW
+1 MASQTSAPAQVAP
-13 GSGAGST
+13 
-20 QKQQKHAGEERCPKW
+20 
-35 PRGTA
+35 
-40 LQLLGGPRVGPSSVD
+40 
-55 SGWPEKKLLLGL
+55 
-67 STLSSSPA
+67 LSSSEA
-75 PAKVAP
+75 A
-81 MSSSETETTEA
+81 TTEV
-92 ASTYD
+92 ASTCD
-97 QADMAAKPIGLPCP
+97 QADMATTHMGAGPPCS

-158 IFNNVAVTLGDVW
+158 IFNSVAVTLGDVW
-171 ILLAALKALSLLWLL
+171 ILLAALKVLSLFWLL
-186 YYAVGTTRKPHA
+186 YYMVGTARKPHA

-240 SEVELIFPVVEIVF
+240 SEVELIFPVIEIIF

-280 LMLTLATNLLLWVL
+280 LMLTLATNLLLWIL
-294 AVTNDSMHREIEAE
+294 AVTNDSMHQEIEAE

-331 CEVFRKGYL
+331 CEVFQKGYL

-362 NVGRHLTAHSGAH
+362 NVGRRLAAHSGAH

-412 GPNIGRQY
+412 GPDIARQY

-432 PTMSLACLAGTAMHG
+432 PAMSLACLAGTIMHR

-467 LMCAALGQMGIAY
+467 LMGAALGQMGIAY

-525 LWEPVLSDVTDV
+525 LWEPVLPDVM
-537 TGKPDAELPR
+537 GKQDAELPR
-547 RGSLREL
+547 RGSLRDL

-605 ENGLEKEFYGYRT
+605 ENGLEKDFYGYRT
-618 WFTIVNFGLPVGVFY
+618 WFTIVNFGLPLGVFY